1 MNGADFLTG
10 QLALKGWQDGRT
22 EGIAGMKAVCFCIRS
37 RVRAGLY
44 GGDWA
49 AVLSHHQEWSST
61 LEAPGQDIPDP
72 REPAFRALLQDVT
85 GIFTGQLEDN
95 ITVKEGGSGLAVKPP
110 VALYYAKLDQI
121 TNPTFLE
128 NISRNTSQ
136 HRIIANVGALHFWY

>member
-1 MNGADFLTG
+1 
-10 QLALKGWQDGRT
+10 
-22 EGIAGMKAVCFCIRS
+22 MKAVCFVVRNRI
-37 RVRAGLY
+37 RAGFY

-49 AVLSHHQEWSST
+49 KILSNHAQWSST
-61 LEAPGQDIPDP
+61 REPPSSEIPDP

-95 ITVKEGGSGLAVKPP
+95 ITVKEGGSALAVQPP
-110 VALYYAKLDQI
+110 VALYYAKLNEIDS
-121 TNPTFLE
+121 PWFLE